1 MTDLNRKMQLAR
13 ELFGGSAPA
22 ASSDATRRTTG
33 TAKTA
38 SDGGRATVVFADGGE
53 MECECLC
60 AVGIGDIVTVLVQ
73 DGKAVVIG
81 VTGWGDIVQEKATT
95 AQATATAA
103 GEKAETAVQSVAVEY
118 ALGDSQTAAPGEG
131 WSQTAPAHEAGKYM
145 WQRTTVTTSRGS
157 TTNAPTCI
165 QGADG
170 QSGKATYTWLKY
182 ADTPTSGMS
191 DDPAGKAYIGI
202 AYNKDT
208 PTESTAYGDYS
219 WSLIKG
225 DKGDTGA
232 TGPQGE
238 KGDTGATGATGAQ
251 GPQGEQGE
259 TGAKGDTGNGI
270 ASIAYR
276 YAKTATSTAP
286 AASKVTA
293 TTPPTIDAT
302 DKWLWQKETITYTS
316 GTSQTTVTLLAVYGD
331 TGATGA
337 TGPQGEKGD
346 KGDTGATGATG
357 AQGPQGE
364 KGVKGDTGATGAQG
378 PKGDTGATGAQGPK
392 GDTGA
397 TGATGDTG
405 ASVSQVKM
413 QYAIAAS
420 STTAPTY
427 GWQDSVPDWQ
437 SGKYIWQRSV
447 TTITAA
453 DGTATTDT
461 SAAVLYGAFTS
472 LAEGVETAQGT
483 ADAAKQKAE
492 EMEQHFFHDSA
503 GAHVSDTAGALTGR
517 HVDIDS
523 DGLTIANGTTE
534 LATFGESKVELG
546 KNSTSATVEMCGGSL
561 RFGMYGKQCQI
572 ATTYDQVTAGSAVLL
587 QPTKGSDLSVGLFV
601 DSSKRSTS
609 MLATDRV
616 AYSSDTDNDSYPIS
630 RIRRATRG
638 SFAQGTSTSTTSLD
652 ISGGAITKI
661 TLNSLAQVCGVG
673 ETGTVDS
680 TVKDFSLSSGGIK
693 CNFSGYVTVQGS
705 AYINSSNSAFVGC
718 YIFKNSTEVLAG
730 ITPTSS
736 AFYAVGTPAKMVQVA
751 SGDVIYLKAR
761 APWSSATGN
770 VDCDN
775 PATYLLVERI
785 A

>member
-38 SDGGRATVVFADGGE
+38 SDGGRATVEFADGGE

-95 AQATATAA
+95 AQTTATAA
-103 GEKAETAVQSVAVEY
+103 KETAETAVQSVAVEY

-145 WQRTTVTTSRGS
+145 WQRTTVTTSKGS
-157 TTNAPTCI
+157 TTSAPTCI

-191 DDPAGKAYIGI
+191 DDPTGKAYIGI

-225 DKGDTGA
+225 EKGDTGA

-238 KGDTGATGATGAQ
+238 KGETGATGATGAQ

-276 YAKTATSTAP
+276 YAKTSTSTAP

-316 GTSQTTVTLLAVYGD
+316 GSSQTTVTLLAVYGD
-331 TGATGA
+331 TG
-337 TGPQGEKGD
+337 D
-346 KGDTGATGATG
+346 TG

-364 KGVKGDTGATGAQG
+364 QGIQGEKGDTGATGAQG
-378 PKGDTGATGAQGPK
+378 PKGEKGDTGAQGPQGEQGDK

-397 TGATGDTG
+397 QGDTG
-405 ASVSQVKM
+405 ASVSKVKM

-461 SAAVLYGAFTS
+461 SAAVLYGAFTT

-492 EMEQHFFHDSA
+492 EMEQHFFHDST

-523 DGLTIANGTTE
+523 DGLTIADGTTE
-534 LATFGESKVELG
+534 LATFGASKIELG
-546 KNSTSATVEMCGGSL
+546 KSSTSATVEMCGGSL
-561 RFGMYGKQCQI
+561 RMGMYGKQCQI
-572 ATTYDQVTAGSAVLL
+572 ATAYDQMTAGSAVLL
-587 QPTKGSDLSVGLFV
+587 APFKGSDLAMGLLV
-601 DSSKRSTS
+601 DSSKRPTS

-616 AYSSDTDNDSYPIS
+616 AYSVDTGNDSYPIS

-673 ETGTVDS
+673 ETGAVES

-761 APWSSATGN
+761 APWGSATGN

-775 PATYLLVERI
+775 SATYLLVERI
-785 A
+785 S

>member
-38 SDGGRATVVFADGGE
+38 SDGGRATVEFADGGE

-95 AQATATAA
+95 AQ
-103 GEKAETAVQSVAVEY
+103 
-118 ALGDSQTAAPGEG
+118 
-131 WSQTAPAHEAGKYM
+131 
-145 WQRTTVTTSRGS
+145 
-157 TTNAPTCI
+157 
-165 QGADG
+165 
-170 QSGKATYTWLKY
+170 
-182 ADTPTSGMS
+182 
-191 DDPAGKAYIGI
+191 
-202 AYNKDT
+202 
-208 PTESTAYGDYS
+208 
-219 WSLIKG
+219 
-225 DKGDTGA
+225 
-232 TGPQGE
+232 
-238 KGDTGATGATGAQ
+238 
-251 GPQGEQGE
+251 
-259 TGAKGDTGNGI
+259 
-270 ASIAYR
+270 
-276 YAKTATSTAP
+276 
-286 AASKVTA
+286 
-293 TTPPTIDAT
+293 
-302 DKWLWQKETITYTS
+302 
-316 GTSQTTVTLLAVYGD
+316 
-331 TGATGA
+331 
-337 TGPQGEKGD
+337 
-346 KGDTGATGATG
+346 
-357 AQGPQGE
+357 
-364 KGVKGDTGATGAQG
+364 
-378 PKGDTGATGAQGPK
+378 
-392 GDTGA
+392 
-397 TGATGDTG
+397 
-405 ASVSQVKM
+405 
-413 QYAIAAS
+413 
-420 STTAPTY
+420 
-427 GWQDSVPDWQ
+427 
-437 SGKYIWQRSV
+437 
-447 TTITAA
+447 
-453 DGTATTDT
+453 
-461 SAAVLYGAFTS
+461 
-472 LAEGVETAQGT
+472 GT

-492 EMEQHFFHDSA
+492 EMEQHFFHDST
-503 GAHVSDTAGALTGR
+503 GAHVSDAAGALTGR

-523 DGLTIANGTTE
+523 DGLTIADGTTE

-601 DSSKRSTS
+601 DGSGRVTS

-616 AYSSDTDNDSYPIS
+616 AYSVDTGNDSYPVS

-638 SFAQGTSTSTTSLD
+638 SFAQGTSTSTTSQD

-673 ETGTVDS
+673 ETGAVDS

-718 YIFKNSTEVLAG
+718 YVFKNSTEVLAG

-736 AFYAVGTPAKMVQVA
+736 AAYAVGTPAKMVQVA

-761 APWSSATGN
+761 APWGSATGN

-775 PATYLLVERI
+775 SATYLLVERI
-785 A
+785 S